1 MRIQTS
7 SNCFCPDI
15 NFTKL
20 ILKKG
25 RGAPIHKG
33 SQISMKISTPQ
44 CNVGLK
50 QKMPPCSTVTF
61 TLQVQ
66 LLQLWKL
73 RVQKLR
79 RNLPGLHQFCHQHH
93 HHQKFKS
100 PRNFSSFESFVTA
113 SVALPQLFT
122 VQQSTCSNR
131 KTNEE
136 SSGVQIFARARWKEL
151 GLKGRQ

>member
-1 MRIQTS
+1 MWWTARVLCADRWWLRVNENTNIV
-7 SNCFCPDI
+7 
-15 NFTKL
+15 KL
-20 ILKKG
+20 FLSRHQFHKTHFEKG

-50 QKMPPCSTVTF
+50 QKMPSCSTVTF

-73 RVQKLR
+73 RMQKLR

-100 PRNFSSFESFVTA
+100 PRNVFELWKFCHRFCCTSSAFHSSAVN
-113 SVALPQLFT
+113 LFK
-122 VQQSTCSNR
+122 QEN
-131 KTNEE
+131 
-136 SSGVQIFARARWKEL
+136 
-151 GLKGRQ
+151 